1 MHSVTRNLYNRHLKT
16 LGCLLLL
23 VVSLPLHADEA
34 LIYDRYSISAQV
46 NGEVVNDLLTAE
58 LFVEHEDRDSASLAN
73 RVNADMAWALEQVRR
88 YPSVKATSG
97 NYSTWPTFERKQN
110 RIIGWRSSQV
120 LKLESDDF
128 ANVRKAIKDLQ
139 ERLKVRNME
148 VSAKDETREAKE
160 DELIADALNRF
171 RQRALLVQS
180 TMGASDYRT
189 INVDINSN
197 SQIHRPPMMRNYAE
211 TASLSKVGSEPAVAA
226 GTSQVSVTINAV
238 IQLQ

>member
-1 MHSVTRNLYNRHLKT
+1 M
-16 LGCLLLL
+16 
-23 VVSLPLHADEA
+23 
-34 LIYDRYSISAQV
+34 
-46 NGEVVNDLLTAE
+46 
-58 LFVEHEDRDSASLAN
+58 FVEHEDRDSVALAN

-97 NYSTWPTFERKQN
+97 NYSTWPSYERKQN
-110 RIIGWRSSQV
+110 RIIGWRSSQT

-128 ANVRKAIKDLQ
+128 PNVRKAIKDLQ
-139 ERLKVRNME
+139 ERLKVRGMQ
-148 VSAKDETREAKE
+148 VSAKIETRESKE

-189 INVDINSN
+189 INVDINAN
-197 SQIHRPPMMRNYAE
+197 SQIHRPPVMRNYAE
-211 TASLSKVGSEPAVAA
+211 TASMSKMAEEPAVAA
-226 GTSQVSVTINAV
+226 GTSRVTVMINGV